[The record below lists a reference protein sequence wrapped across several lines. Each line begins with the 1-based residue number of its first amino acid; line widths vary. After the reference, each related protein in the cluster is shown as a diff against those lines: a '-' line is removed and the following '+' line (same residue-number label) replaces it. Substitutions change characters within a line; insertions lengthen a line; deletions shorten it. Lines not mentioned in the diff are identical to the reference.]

1 MSKIHFQSYLETD
14 QEISFDMKVMDDT
27 LRHDYGFKHV
37 VITKPL
43 NPGKIRTAINQT
55 ETDILNEL
63 DAEENLEK
71 FVVEFIQQ
79 KNKGDA

>member
-1 MSKIHFQSYLETD
+1 MSKLHFQSYQEND
-14 QEISFDMKVMDDT
+14 QEISFDMRVSDDT
-27 LRHDYGFKHV
+27 LRHTYGWQHV

-43 NPGKIRTAINQT
+43 NPGKIRTAINQA

-79 KNKGDA
+79 KNRNDA

>member
-1 MSKIHFQSYLETD
+1 MSKLHFQSFQEND

-37 VITKPL
+37 VIAKPL
-43 NPGKIRTAINQT
+43 NPGKIRTAIDQA

-63 DAEENLEK
+63 DANENLEK
-71 FVVEFIQQ
+71 FIVEYIQQ
-79 KNKGDA
+79 RNRGDA